1 MFQELFPSSKYKMKT
16 ENDLYQLIISNP
28 KVEDMGKYTVEIA
41 GIACTAFLNVDGT
54 KTIWNKQ
61 YEKMNVTLSH
71 WTAQAGNRSGKDKP
85 LQGLAKIILL
95 DCSRTTPI
103 LQFHQA
109 AEKRDGR
116 LHKTRSHDGVHGQ

>member
-54 KTIWNKQ
+54 KTI
-61 YEKMNVTLSH
+61 
-71 WTAQAGNRSGKDKP
+71 
-85 LQGLAKIILL
+85 
-95 DCSRTTPI
+95 
-103 LQFHQA
+103 
-109 AEKRDGR
+109 
-116 LHKTRSHDGVHGQ
+116 